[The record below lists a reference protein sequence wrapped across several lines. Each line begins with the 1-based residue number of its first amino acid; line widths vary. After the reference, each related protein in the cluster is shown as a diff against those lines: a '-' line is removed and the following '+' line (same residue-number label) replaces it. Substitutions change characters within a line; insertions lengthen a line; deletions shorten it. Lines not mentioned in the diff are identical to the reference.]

1 MFCIHCG
8 KQINE
13 GDRFCE
19 FCGGQQAI
27 APEPAA
33 QPQPAAQPVQPAV
46 QPQPAAQP
54 VQPAVQPQP
63 QAVQPQQQV
72 VYTTQ
77 PQTAGTQ
84 PQVVYV
90 QQPVQQAAPEPAPAP
105 KKKKPPIALF
115 VILGVLLTFGIIAA
129 IIIAIVVF
137 GVVKVGKVAKEKVA
151 DYGKTQMESY
161 MEDNGFVPKAS
172 ESDNSEKDTG
182 SGKTEDSSQDENG
195 DIGQF
200 GDGEDIGQFGDNTM
214 TWESLDNPTLDDFN
228 WIKAADTIYSDSS
241 VKWLDSS
248 QYQGAWK
255 GMIIYSADGS
265 EELVNFNL
273 DVNSQNVTLLA
284 DWYMVHI
291 GGNEMLP
298 EDDVDDVLFTGYE
311 WGSGIHVEAG
321 TATIEIEEFWEIG
334 GSQYAKG
341 VIKLE
346 NAADSEVWLVRP

>member
-8 KQINE
+8 KQI
-13 GDRFCE
+13 GDGSRFCE
-19 FCGGQQAI
+19 FCGGMQGI
-27 APEPAA
+27 ASEENA
-33 QPQPAAQPVQPAV
+33 QPATQAQPTAQPVQQTV
-46 QPQPAAQP
+46 T
-54 VQPAVQPQP
+54 QP
-63 QAVQPQQQV
+63 QAQAVQIQPQV

-77 PQTAGTQ
+77 PQATAAQ
-84 PQVVYV
+84 PQPQIVYV
-90 QQPVQQAAPEPAPAP
+90 QQPATQAVPEPAPAP
-105 KKKKPPIALF
+105 KKKKPPVALF
-115 VILGVLLTFGIIAA
+115 VILGVLLTIGIIAA
-129 IIIAIVVF
+129 IAIGIFVI
-137 GVVKVGKVAKEKVA
+137 GAVKFGKVAKEKIE

-161 MEDNGFVPKAS
+161 MEDSGFTPKAS
-172 ESDNSEKDTG
+172 ESDNPEKDTG
-182 SGKTEDSSQDENG
+182 SGKTEDTTGGKDENG
-195 DIGQF
+195 DIGQY
-200 GDGEDIGQFGDNTM
+200 GDGGDIGQFGDNTM

-241 VKWLDSS
+241 VKWLDST

-265 EELVNFNL
+265 EELVNFDLN
-273 DVNSQNVTLLA
+273 VNSQNVTLLA

-341 VIKLE
+341 IVKLE

>member
-46 QPQPAAQP
+46 QPQ
-54 VQPAVQPQP
+54 AVQP
-63 QAVQPQQQV
+63 QAVQTQPQV

-90 QQPVQQAAPEPAPAP
+90 QQPAQQAAPEPAPAP

-137 GVVKVGKVAKEKVA
+137 GAVKVGKVAKEKVA

-172 ESDNSEKDTG
+172 ESDNFEKDTG

-311 WGSGIHVEAG
+311 WGNGIHVEAG

-341 VIKLE
+341 VVKLE

>member
-1 MFCIHCG
+1 MFCIYCG

-33 QPQPAAQPVQPAV
+33 QPQPAAQPVQQV
-46 QPQPAAQP
+46 
-54 VQPAVQPQP
+54 VQP
-63 QAVQPQQQV
+63 QAVQTQAQV

-77 PQTAGTQ
+77 PQATAAQPQ
-84 PQVVYV
+84 PQVIYV
-90 QQPVQQAAPEPAPAP
+90 QQPVQQATPEPAPAP

-115 VILGVLLTFGIIAA
+115 VILGVLLTIGIIAA

-137 GVVKVGKVAKEKVA
+137 GAVKVGKVAKEKIN

-161 MEDNGFVPKAS
+161 MEDNGFTPKTS

-182 SGKTEDSSQDENG
+182 SGNTEDTTGGKDENG

-200 GDGEDIGQFGDNTM
+200 GDGGDIGQFGDNTM

-341 VIKLE
+341 VVKLE

>member
-33 QPQPAAQPVQPAV
+33 QPQPAAQPVQQAV
-46 QPQPAAQP
+46 
-54 VQPAVQPQP
+54 QP
-63 QAVQPQQQV
+63 QAVQTQPQV

-77 PQTAGTQ
+77 PQATAAQPQ
-84 PQVVYV
+84 PQVIYV
-90 QQPVQQAAPEPAPAP
+90 QQPVQQATPEPVPAP

-137 GVVKVGKVAKEKVA
+137 GAVKVGKVAKEKVA

-161 MEDNGFVPKAS
+161 MEDNGFVPKAF

-341 VIKLE
+341 VVKLE

>member
-8 KQINE
+8 KQIKE
-13 GDRFCE
+13 DDRFCGY
-19 FCGGQQAI
+19 CGGLQATASEPAGQPQPVVQPVQQAV
-27 APEPAA
+27 A
-33 QPQPAAQPVQPAV
+33 QPQA
-46 QPQPAAQP
+46 
-54 VQPAVQPQP
+54 

-77 PQTAGTQ
+77 PQAAGTQ
-84 PQVVYV
+84 PQPQVIYV
-90 QQPVQQAAPEPAPAP
+90 QQPAQQAAPEPAPAP
-105 KKKKPPIALF
+105 TKKKPPIALF
-115 VILGVLLTFGIIAA
+115 VILGVLLVIGIIAA
-129 IIIAIVVF
+129 IVIAIVVF
-137 GVVKVGKVAKEKVA
+137 GAVKFGKVAKEKID

-161 MEDNGFVPKAS
+161 MEENGFTPKAS

-182 SGKTEDSSQDENG
+182 SGKTEDMTGGKDENG

-241 VKWLDSS
+241 VKWLDST
-248 QYQGAWK
+248 QYAGAWK